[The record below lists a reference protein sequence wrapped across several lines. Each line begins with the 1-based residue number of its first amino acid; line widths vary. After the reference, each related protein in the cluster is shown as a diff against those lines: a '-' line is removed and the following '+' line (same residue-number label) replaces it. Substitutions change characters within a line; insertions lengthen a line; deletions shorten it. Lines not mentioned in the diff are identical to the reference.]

1 MKRFLFF
8 IVIVYILTTLYLFIP
23 FKSNNLL
30 FFPKK
35 DNPYF
40 NIILLHQDIPLN
52 NLDAIILKHFNVKK
66 GWIRSDT
73 LLNKYDIFRL
83 ATATKHEKTR
93 KMVLFGGETITEFA
107 KKIAKQAKLDRKKI
121 LQIYKN
127 KAPFSEASILASSYN
142 IPYKTN
148 ESATI
153 SYMLAKSYAIF
164 SEYAKAKKIKFP
176 SKEFKR
182 YLIIASIIEKET
194 SNINE
199 MPLIASVIYNRLKK
213 GLKLQMDATLNYKQ
227 YAHRII
233 TPKIIRNDNTHYNSY
248 KYKGLPPEPLGA
260 VSIEALEAAFFP
272 AKSNYLY
279 FVKKGR
285 HHIFSSNY
293 QEHKKRVIEYK
304 KRLHFKQ
311 KLFSK
316 IKQTLKITYFIA
328 PGVIKPSL
336 LK

>member
-1 MKRFLFF
+1 M
-8 IVIVYILTTLYLFIP
+8 
-23 FKSNNLL
+23 
-30 FFPKK
+30 
-35 DNPYF
+35 
-40 NIILLHQDIPLN
+40 QDIPLN
-52 NLDAIILKHFNVKK
+52 NLDTIIFKHFNIKE

-73 LLNKYDIFRL
+73 LLNKYDLFRL
-83 ATATKHEKTR
+83 ALAPKKEKTR
-93 KMVLFGGETITEFA
+93 KMVMYKGETIEEFA
-107 KKIAKQAKLDRKKI
+107 KQIAKQANLNAKKI
-121 LQIYKN
+121 LQIYFT
-127 KAPFSEASILASSYN
+127 KAPYKEGSIIATTYR

-164 SEYAKAKKIKFP
+164 NEYAKSKKIKFP

-233 TPKIIRNDNTHYNSY
+233 TPSIIKNDKSHYNSY
-248 KYKGLPPEPLGA
+248 KFKGLPPEPLGA
-260 VSIEALEAAFFP
+260 VSIAALNAAFFP

-279 FVKKGR
+279 FVKQGN
-285 HHIFSSNY
+285 HHLFSSSYKKHLAKVKIYKKNLRL
-293 QEHKKRVIEYK
+293 KKRVHNLIK
-304 KRLHFKQ
+304 K
-311 KLFSK
+311 S
-316 IKQTLKITYFIA
+316 IKAPTFLA
-328 PGVIKPSL
+328 PGVILPHE